1 MSSRDSAKFALGYN
15 GPKAVENGYPTKL
28 ETAFN
33 TFDGGSSPDVRVR
46 VAQLAL
52 TFLGHDPKGV
62 DGLFGNGTRTALQ
75 RFQAAEGM
83 PQTTELTDAG
93 FNALV
98 RKAFGGDL
106 DS

>member
-1 MSSRDSAKFALGYN
+1 M
-15 GPKAVENGYPTKL
+15 
-28 ETAFN
+28 
-33 TFDGGSSPDVRVR
+33 
-46 VAQLAL
+46 

-93 FNALV
+93 FDALV

-106 DS
+106 DTTITMGFVRSTHLRAAHEFGDGIVDARGGAGRHVAFG